1 MNSFQKSLR
10 SALIIICVLILSLV
24 LQSTLFRAAAIGG
37 IAPNLLVIA
46 VVSLSLLM
54 GSGKGVFI
62 GFAAGLLEDMVF
74 GPAIGFY
81 ALAYSVAGYLS
92 GKLERLIFPD
102 DMLLPVG
109 AVAVGDFLQ
118 AFFVYVFSFLIRGRF
133 FFSEFI
139 TGTVLPEM
147 LYTSLIALFL
157 YPFILKIYTRWL
169 RTVPESE
176 KNYAKRS

>member
-1 MNSFQKSLR
+1 MNSFPKLLR
-10 SALIIICVLILSLV
+10 SSLIIAAILIAALV

-37 IAPNLLVIA
+37 VGPNLIVTA
-46 VVSLSLLM
+46 VVTLSLLL
-54 GSGKGVFI
+54 GSRGGIFI
-62 GFAAGLLEDMVF
+62 GFFAGLAQDLQF

-81 ALAYSVAGYLS
+81 ALIYTVVGYLA

-102 DMLLPVG
+102 DLMLPVG

-133 FFSEFI
+133 FFRQYI

-147 LYTSLIALFL
+147 LYTSLIAVLF
-157 YPFILKIYTRWL
+157 YPVILKIYTRWL
-169 RTVPESE
+169 RAVPESE